1 MPQSKIIMTED
12 QKHNVTNVR
21 AGSLQTIIDDRG
33 SVVIAEQGKH
43 IDFAPE
49 RLFFVR
55 PIRAGQERGGHAH
68 IVCRQVLVCITGRC
82 RVDIDDGLANRSY
95 TMEGPDSTLSV
106 PSGIWSVQTYETHGS
121 SLMVLCDRPYNEKD
135 YIRDYAKFLEFRG
148 VGSGF
153 CSSQAAHKRD

>member
-1 MPQSKIIMTED
+1 MAEKSKHD
-12 QKHNVTNVR
+12 VSDVR
-21 AGSLQTIIDDRG
+21 AGNLLTIMDDRG

-68 IVCRQVLVCITGRC
+68 IVCRQVLVCISGCC
-82 RVDIDDGLANRSY
+82 RVDVDDGFVRSSFR
-95 TMEGPDSTLSV
+95 MEGPDSTLSV

-148 VGSGF
+148 VESGF

>member
-1 MPQSKIIMTED
+1 MAEVPRHD
-12 QKHNVTNVR
+12 VNDVR
-21 AGSLQTIIDDRG
+21 AGNLLTIIDDRG

-82 RVDIDDGLANRSY
+82 RVHVEDGLAKRSY
-95 TMEGPDSTLSV
+95 TMKGPDSTLSV
-106 PSGIWSVQTYETHGS
+106 PPGLWSVQTYETHET
-121 SLMVLCDRPYNEKD
+121 SLLVLCDRPYDEKD
-135 YIRDYAKFLEFRG
+135 YIRDYARFLEFRG
-148 VGSGF
+148 VEPGF
-153 CSSQAAHKRD
+153 HSL